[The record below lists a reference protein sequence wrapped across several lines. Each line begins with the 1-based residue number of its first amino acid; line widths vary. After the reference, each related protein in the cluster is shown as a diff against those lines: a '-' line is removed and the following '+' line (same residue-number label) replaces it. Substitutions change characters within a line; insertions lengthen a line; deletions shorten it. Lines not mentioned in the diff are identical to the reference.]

1 MNATAEEI
9 TKQII
14 FGSVIVAVAA
24 LPFVGM
30 LFGAIALRKC
40 KGICRTES
48 HDSVLILHMKKGTYS
63 VRYGIAV
70 TADTILSTVEISS
83 TAIGAYII
91 LLQEDST
98 YIIAAVVLMTSF
110 VATTFKHMLNL
121 STCRKIYAAAFR
133 IMEFSAN
140 RYRASEKSIMDKEQL
155 LQANILAET
164 MVSFMLE

>member
-48 HDSVLILHMKKGTYS
+48 HDSVLILHMKKGYIFRALWNIRIFRSITAYE
-63 VRYGIAV
+63 RIAV
-70 TADTILSTVEISS
+70 VKHIFACSRSS
-83 TAIGAYII
+83 EPI
-91 LLQEDST
+91 
-98 YIIAAVVLMTSF
+98 
-110 VATTFKHMLNL
+110 
-121 STCRKIYAAAFR
+121 
-133 IMEFSAN
+133 
-140 RYRASEKSIMDKEQL
+140 ASE
-155 LQANILAET
+155 
-164 MVSFMLE
+164 

>member
-48 HDSVLILHMKKGTYS
+48 HDSVLILHM
-63 VRYGIAV
+63 
-70 TADTILSTVEISS
+70 
-83 TAIGAYII
+83 
-91 LLQEDST
+91 
-98 YIIAAVVLMTSF
+98 
-110 VATTFKHMLNL
+110 N
-121 STCRKIYAAAFR
+121 
-133 IMEFSAN
+133 
-140 RYRASEKSIMDKEQL
+140 
-155 LQANILAET
+155 
-164 MVSFMLE
+164 VSY